1 MLLSLTLGSGMGI
14 PPIQTLRVV
23 LMAALW
29 VTSATFMLLGT
40 IHADMAS
47 GAQRACFSWGIF
59 FAVGAGC
66 ASVWAIVSWYAR
78 RERLR
83 MEDLARIMAYEVA
96 RHQDHR
102 DSGTVV
108 TLR

>member
-1 MLLSLTLGSGMGI
+1 
-14 PPIQTLRVV
+14 
-23 LMAALW
+23 MAGLW
-29 VTSATFMLLGT
+29 VTSAAFMVLGT
-40 IHADMAS
+40 IHTGTTA
-47 GAQRACFSWGIF
+47 GLQRTCFSWGIF
-59 FAVGAGC
+59 LAIGAG
-66 ASVWAIVSWYAR
+66 SVSLWAIVSWYAR

>member
-1 MLLSLTLGSGMGI
+1 VSL
-14 PPIQTLRVV
+14 
-23 LMAALW
+23 
-29 VTSATFMLLGT
+29 
-40 IHADMAS
+40 
-47 GAQRACFSWGIF
+47 
-59 FAVGAGC
+59 
-66 ASVWAIVSWYAR
+66 WAIVSWYAR

>member
-1 MLLSLTLGSGMGI
+1 MGI

-29 VTSATFMLLGT
+29 VTSAAFMVLGT
-40 IHADMAS
+40 VHTSMAP
-47 GAQRACFSWGIF
+47 GLQRACFSWGIF
-59 FAVGAGC
+59 FAIGAG
-66 ASVWAIVSWYAR
+66 STSLWAIVSWYSR

-96 RHQDHR
+96 RHQDHQ